1 MILSKAMI
9 LNTTSLKVIAMIP
22 ARYAASRFP
31 GKLMQDLNGK
41 TVIQRTYE
49 AAVSTGLFNDVF
61 VVTDSDIIYNEI
73 TSQGGKAIMSKKE
86 HECGS
91 DRIAEAVEHMDV
103 DIVVNVQGD
112 EPFTDKES
120 LKDVLNV
127 FYQDDADKIDLASLM
142 KVIKDND
149 EITNPNAVKV
159 IVDENNFALYFS
171 RSPIPYPRDQDVDTT
186 YYKHKGIYAFR
197 KEALLDFYKLPMGRL
212 EASEKI
218 ECIRY
223 LENGKNIKMVETS
236 ATSVEIDTPEDLEN
250 AKRILN
256 AKDNV
261 EESEVA
267 VSNFDTANNPHKNFP
282 MVPRIMFGNGC
293 FDQLPTILNKKR
305 AVGAPFVYLVDDVF
319 KGNDTFINRI
329 KLKGNDVIKYI
340 SADYEPKTSQVDVI
354 VTELKEEFQLLP
366 SGIIGIGGGTLL
378 DLAKAVSILLK
389 NPGKAKDYQGWDL
402 VKSPAIYHVGIPTIS
417 GTGAEVSRTT
427 VLTGPEKKL
436 GINSD
441 YTPFDQVILDPD
453 LTKTVP
459 KDQWFYTGM
468 DCYIHC
474 IESLN
479 GTYLNAFSQS
489 YGEKAYD
496 LCKEIF
502 LGNLKDEES
511 RAKLMMASWHGG
523 MSIAYSQVGVAHAMS
538 YGMSYVLGTKHGIGN
553 CIVFDKLEDYYPK
566 GVALFKEMKA
576 KHNITLPQGLCK
588 DLTEQQLQT
597 MVDVSLGLTPLWENA
612 LGKNWQEVMNEAT
625 LKALF
630 LKM

>member
-282 MVPRIMFGNGC
+282 MVPRIVFGNGC

-502 LGNLKDEES
+502 LGNLEDEES